1 MTFELRNGPNILALG
16 RTAAQACEALWP
28 LLLQAADWR
37 RHGRGPAP
45 RLTAVHDP
53 RLGMHHH
60 DGQWQLHGAW
70 PMAAHELAGP
80 LLPLVGDVP
89 ADASR
94 VVGQL
99 GQSLDGQVATE
110 GGDSGAL
117 NGPEALTH
125 LHRLRAL
132 CDAVLVGTGTAVADN
147 PRLTTRRV
155 NGPHPTRVVLD
166 VHLRVPPESGLFTD
180 GIAPTLLA
188 CDERDRARAAERV
201 GGHQVLA
208 VPGLVDD
215 RGQVVWPALLA
226 GLRERGLATVLVE
239 GGGVTVSR
247 CLAQGVLD
255 RLHLMVAPVLI
266 GQGRPGVQLPPVQR
280 MSQCLRPRAR
290 AYRLGDDVLWDLDLR
305 GADPS

>member
-1 MTFELRNGPNILALG
+1 MSADPSTDPNVLLGP
-16 RTAAQACEALWP
+16 TAAAACEALWP

-37 RHGRGPAP
+37 RHRQGSPP
-45 RLTAVHDP
+45 RLTAAHDP
-53 RLGMHHH
+53 RLGMHQH
-60 DGQWQLHGAW
+60 DGVWQLHGAW

-80 LLPLVGDVP
+80 LLPLLADVG
-89 ADASR
+89 AGASR

-155 NGPHPTRVVLD
+155 SGPHPTRVVLD
-166 VHLRVPPESGLFTD
+166 VHLRVPGEAGLFTD
-180 GIAPTLLA
+180 GQAPTLLV
-188 CDERDRARAAERV
+188 CDERDRDRAADRV
-201 GGHQVLA
+201 GEHQVLA
-208 VPGLVDD
+208 VPGLVNAAGD
-215 RGQVVWPALLA
+215 VVWPALLVA
-226 GLRERGLATVLVE
+226 LRERGLVTVLVE

-255 RLHLMVAPVLI
+255 RLHLMVTPVLI
-266 GQGRPGVQLPPVQR
+266 GQGKPGVQLPPVQQ

-305 GADPS
+305 DG